1 MFMRKNNLKRL
12 LFFGIVF
19 ILFGCSED
27 FYETENYD
35 SGLIFKLLS
44 REQILA
50 NQKLTLKINEVERT
64 NSQIQGKIV
73 YDTIYNF
80 TINTN
85 SATYINNLGIETY
98 TFEVQR
104 TLGDGKLENL
114 VIREKPNGEF
124 DSFLVKYG
132 FTIEQKLLENFN
144 PNQYLNPIYTLID
157 FDYQILLTGR
167 CIYTSTVECEEI
179 WSVNCSTVPPRQGE
193 SDGGGSIEQVESCS
207 WTMSIGNCMVNLNES
222 CTGGGGDFGG
232 ATTSPHSSGGGS
244 NTFPDTPCGRLQKGT
259 SSLAY
264 KTKFKNL
271 TTKYD
276 AQQESGFGEII
287 SNGVKSYQNLS
298 AIGGKELIPVA
309 NMLNF
314 THVHNNH
321 EIIDDAG
328 NKIDITV
335 KILSPADIMS
345 LINIC
350 QPANYQ
356 TSSTDAFAVM
366 LSDEGH
372 FALTILEPIPYS
384 FLQSQQWK
392 DFKVDFFKQIS
403 KITGDING
411 SPQER
416 NRKLQKMMLSLLKNA
431 GLENKIGL
439 FEGEIETDLNEINLN
454 WTRKTLDPNSTPNNL
469 IVVPNPC

>member
-1 MFMRKNNLKRL
+1 MRKNNLKRL

-144 PNQYLNPIYTLID
+144 PNQYSNPIYTLID

-167 CIYTSTVECEEI
+167 CIYTSTVDCEEI

-193 SDGGGSIEQVESCS
+193 SDGGGSIDQVESCS

-222 CTGGGGDFGG
+222 CTGGSGDFGG

-244 NTFPDTPCGRLQKGT
+244 NTFPDTPCGRMQKKSSETVFKQKIKDLNKDANFKKRFETGYYEKADGSLNFMTGLDISGKRTLKFPPGAT
-259 SSLAY
+259 SFMHIHMNNVPVQDEEGNPY
-264 KTKFKNL
+264 IEYF
-271 TTKYD
+271 
-276 AQQESGFGEII
+276 
-287 SNGVKSYQNLS
+287 VKMLSPGDVGGLIGAAGNSIVGNLS
-298 AIGGKELIPVA
+298 PYEAYGL
-309 NMLNF
+309 MLSNEGVF
-314 THVHNNH
+314 S
-321 EIIDDAG
+321 I
-328 NKIDITV
+328 
-335 KILSPADIMS
+335 S
-345 LINIC
+345 LTDINI
-350 QPANYQ
+350 A
-356 TSSTDAFAVM
+356 M
-366 LSDEGH
+366 SDELKVQMDNEYIKRAMKI
-372 FALTILEPIPYS
+372 F
-384 FLQSQQWK
+384 K
-392 DFKVDFFKQIS
+392 D
-403 KITGDING
+403 T
-411 SPQER
+411 SPNTL
-416 NRKLQKMMLSLLKNA
+416 NRKKALQKMLLVILK
-431 GLENKIGL
+431 ENNFGDKVAL
-439 FEGEIETDLNEINLN
+439 FEAEIIIELGETLPTINWIRKALDANNELIEE
-454 WTRKTLDPNSTPNNL
+454 
-469 IVVPNPC
+469 PC